1 CLRSPAPPPP
11 TPFPYTTLFRS
22 LGRTTTDGASET
34 MIRIPH
40 PFKKKESP
48 PAPGQTLPGTTAPG
62 SSPALTIDQ
71 LLEPLAARASYEYV
85 GQRTITFR
93 GIALRATRKLAG
105 GQFVVLVDSH
115 WGKRARKKFGYPDRT
130 REQVVSDAHAN
141 GAAGF
146 IVNEKLKGEP
156 FLADKNCFFVTNTL
170 DFVFRLVETVRAV
183 TAKKV

>member
-71 LLEPLAARASYEYV
+71 LLEPLAARASYEYRSEEHTSEL
-85 GQRTITFR
+85 QSRFD
-93 GIALRATRKLAG
+93 
-105 GQFVVLVDSH
+105 LV
-115 WGKRARKKFGYPDRT
+115 
-130 REQVVSDAHAN
+130 
-141 GAAGF
+141 
-146 IVNEKLKGEP
+146 
-156 FLADKNCFFVTNTL
+156 C
-170 DFVFRLVETVRAV
+170 RLLL
-183 TAKKV
+183 